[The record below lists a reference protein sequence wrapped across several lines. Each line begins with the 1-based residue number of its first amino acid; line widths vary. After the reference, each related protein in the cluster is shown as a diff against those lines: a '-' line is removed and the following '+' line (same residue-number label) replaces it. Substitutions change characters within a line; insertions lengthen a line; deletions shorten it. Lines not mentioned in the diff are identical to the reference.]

1 MHTVLSVYS
10 TVKTRNLAIANRSH
24 VSCYIVTDIAL
35 IAPNKQLLLTIS
47 SSVHTVLSVYS
58 TVKTRNL
65 AIANRSHVSC
75 YIVTDIALIAPND
88 QLLLT
93 IISSVHTVL
102 SAYSTVKTRN
112 LAIDNRSYVSCYI
125 VTDIALICSVTGS
138 NHINITRNSSVNEIA
153 ERYHLNH
160 AISVKHYHLYTQI
173 IAPNNQ
179 LLLTISSSVH
189 MNTKRN
195 YDNS

>member
-1 MHTVLSVYS
+1 MHTVLSAYS
-10 TVKTRNLAIANRSH
+10 TVKTRNLAIDNRSH

-35 IAPNKQLLLTIS
+35 ICSVTGSNHINITRNSSVNEIAERYHLNHSISVKHYHLYTWIIAPNKQLLLTIS

-65 AIANRSHVSC
+65 AIANRSH
-75 YIVTDIALIAPND
+75 
-88 QLLLT
+88 
-93 IISSVHTVL
+93 
-102 SAYSTVKTRN
+102 
-112 LAIDNRSYVSCYI
+112 VSCYI